1 MSISRTLVVLALAAV
16 PMAVLAAEPAVP
28 AQVGDE
34 PFTFRAT
41 VEKDTLWTIVAALT
55 ANGQVSSNQAMV
67 AILRQNPDAFVR
79 GNLHRLRKGVVLTIP
94 SRAQMLAENRTKA
107 NDTVQAHLRLL
118 TEGSTERAPLYGLSA
133 VIAPT
138 AAAPAASRP
147 VAAVP
152 AASRASAVVSVRP
165 SPASAAASAPLVA
178 ASRQPLPVQTQA
190 ASAAASVVAA
200 GSAVPVIGPSAVTP
214 AAPPASGGG
223 SYLPY
228 AAGVVFLGAA
238 WWAWRRY
245 SESSSAAKG
254 GYSADVD
261 DGAGSGPRLVNVS
274 TAAMDTARSL
284 DAMKPVFGMVRK
296 EGEPESVDA
305 ANLTAQAT
313 LKLELARAYIELRRH
328 DEAYILLQFVMQ
340 HGSITQ
346 QHDAD
351 ILLRGRS

>member
-16 PMAVLAAEPAVP
+16 PMAVLAVEPAVP

-34 PFTFRAT
+34 PLTVRTT

-67 AILRQNPDAFVR
+67 AILRRNPDAFVR
-79 GNLHRLRKGVVLTIP
+79 GNLHRLRKGVALTIP
-94 SRAQMLAENRTKA
+94 SLAQMSAENRTKA
-107 NDTVQAHLRLL
+107 NATVQEHLRLL
-118 TEGSTERAPLYGLSA
+118 TEGSTARAPLYGLSA
-133 VIAPT
+133 VAAPVV
-138 AAAPAASRP
+138 APAASRP

-152 AASRASAVVSVRP
+152 AASRASAVVSARP
-165 SPASAAASAPLVA
+165 PASAVASAPLVA
-178 ASRQPLPVQTQA
+178 ASRQPVPVVRTQA

-200 GSAVPVIGPSAVTP
+200 GSAVPVIAPSAVTP
-214 AAPPASGGG
+214 SAPPASGGG

-245 SESSSAAKG
+245 SGASSAAQG
-254 GYSADVD
+254 RYAADAD

-296 EGEPESVDA
+296 EGEAERVDTA
-305 ANLTAQAT
+305 DLTVQAT

>member
-107 NDTVQAHLRLL
+107 NATVQEHLRLL
-118 TEGSTERAPLYGLSA
+118 TEDLTARAPLYGLSA
-133 VIAPT
+133 VAAPV
-138 AAAPAASRP
+138 AAPAASRP

-152 AASRASAVVSVRP
+152 AASRASAVVSARP
-165 SPASAAASAPLVA
+165 PASAVASAPLVA
-178 ASRQPLPVQTQA
+178 ASRQQLPVQTQA
-190 ASAAASVVAA
+190 ASAAASVAA
-200 GSAVPVIGPSAVTP
+200 PGSAVPVIAPSAATP
-214 AAPPASGGG
+214 SAPPASGGG

-228 AAGVVFLGAA
+228 AAGVVLLGAA

-245 SESSSAAKG
+245 SESSSAAQG
-254 GYSADVD
+254 GYSAGVD

-284 DAMKPVFGMVRK
+284 DAMKPVFGLVRK
-296 EGEPESVDA
+296 EGEPEPADTA
-305 ANLTAQAT
+305 DLTAQAT